1 MPRVRILTLSLALS
15 GAALLLPCGGAMADD
30 APGASNSGI
39 GSSSGMIALNSLP
52 DPPTTLATARVVDAK
67 GTAVGAVQKVV
78 MDPGGKPVTVDVAL
92 LGTGAVVA
100 IDASKFNYD
109 QGRNL
114 LTAALDAREIAQ
126 EPRAPQG

>member
-1 MPRVRILTLSLALS
+1 MNRIRMSAFS
-15 GAALLLPCGGAMADD
+15 GATFLVLAGSALADNVP
-30 APGASNSGI
+30 AATKGSM

-52 DPPTTLATARVVDAK
+52 NPPTTLATAQVVDAK

-78 MDPGGKPVTVDVAL
+78 MDAGGKPVTVDVAL

-109 QGRNL
+109 QGHNL
-114 LTAALDAREIAQ
+114 LTAALDAREIALA
-126 EPRAPQG
+126 PLAPQG

>member
-1 MPRVRILTLSLALS
+1 MLAFS
-15 GAALLLPCGGAMADD
+15 GATFLLLAGSALADNVL
-30 APGASNSGI
+30 AATNGSI

-52 DPPTTLATARVVDAK
+52 NPPTTLATAQVVDAK

-78 MDPGGKPVTVDVAL
+78 MDAGGKPVTVDVAL

-109 QGRNL
+109 QGHNL

-126 EPRAPQG
+126 APLAPQG

>member
-1 MPRVRILTLSLALS
+1 MPRIRILTLSLALS
-15 GAALLLPCGGAMADD
+15 GAALLLLSREAMADH

-52 DPPTTLATARVVDAK
+52 NPPTTLATAQVVDAK

-92 LGTGAVVA
+92 LGTGTVVA
-100 IDASKFNYD
+100 IETSKFNYD